1 VSLKQPQVRVEPE
14 ILQFMAKNFN
24 LWHVAIPMLE
34 DHVQLFPQNERYVF
48 ALQELYSNLMEEDY
62 SAGLSRITTKSKEM
76 RSLFSFG

>member
-1 VSLKQPQVRVEPE
+1 
-14 ILQFMAKNFN
+14 MAKNFN